1 MSESIITNIAKNKII
16 RVRAG
21 LLPALPKI
29 VGMAFGDGAASGSS
43 VRTPLATDTAL
54 QNELLRQ
61 DIDGVA
67 LQEDQISALYTS
79 TLSKS
84 ALAGKNINELAL
96 YDEEGDLV
104 AIKSFSSKGK
114 DGDMEMGF
122 DVLDRILDITDFVI
136 S

>member
-1 MSESIITNIAKNKII
+1 MADSVVTNVAKNKMI
-16 RVRAG
+16 RARAG

-61 DIDGVA
+61 EIDGVE

-79 TLSKS
+79 TLSKT

-104 AIKSFSSKGK
+104 AIKSFSNKGK
-114 DGDMEMGF
+114 DDDMEMGF
-122 DVLDRILDITDFVI
+122 DIMDKF
-136 S
+136 